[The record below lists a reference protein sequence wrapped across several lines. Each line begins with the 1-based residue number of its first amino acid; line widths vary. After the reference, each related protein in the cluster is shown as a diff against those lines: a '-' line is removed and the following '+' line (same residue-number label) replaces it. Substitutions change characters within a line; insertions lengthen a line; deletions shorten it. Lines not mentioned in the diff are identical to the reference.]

1 MILSTLKGCFNDRE
15 FQKDWLVVAGVGGG
29 STVAEA
35 EQIAIALRTI
45 MALYGGIWTG
55 RGGLQTIQ
63 PLLSGVLR

>member
-1 MILSTLKGCFNDRE
+1 M
-15 FQKDWLVVAGVGGG
+15 VAGVGGG